1 MTTWLSSPR
10 TAIPNRRGAARV
22 GLGAVS
28 LLLAVQTTSA
38 ASATG
43 HATADDLQVVALN
56 TSSVPRVSMVVAVPP
71 SLRDQAVAPGDVSVT
86 VDGKHVATT
95 VTPLASSRLSVAL
108 VIDTGSDV
116 TAEELAAVQSG
127 ATEFLLRLP
136 QGAHTVVVDAGREP
150 EVVAPLSPEPNDALS
165 AVSAVRTGGSS
176 SVAAAVLLAAEALRA
191 APPGP
196 RAIIV
201 YARGF
206 DDHGVLAERLSQ
218 ATLRAEAVLNVVQT
232 GDDPFWGSVVDR
244 TGGTVVRTAASQ
256 IVKSYAGLA
265 TALSDQYLL
274 AFTVPG
280 ELPTVAEVLLQTGDQ
295 EYRSDV
301 LILPNTGTTGDAP
314 GQSSERS
321 PAEGRLGPIILILI
335 GIALT
340 ALGVFLYLRH
350 VRQAAAATS
359 GEMLSRAR
367 GAPPRDPATSV
378 APSATPATAPS
389 KRPSRRGS
397 LSAAMHGRRLA
408 HHEILANLES
418 ESPERGDGRLDRSSR
433 PSPASVEARLAAV
446 ERRAAS
452 ALRMA
457 EQAAS
462 ARPSEHFGLVVRF
475 SLRPGCE
482 AAFDRLVT
490 ETIAEI
496 RRHEAGTLI
505 YSSHAVHGRPDQRIF
520 YELYAGREAFE
531 AHEEQPHVRRFLTER
546 GAMLTRTEVDF
557 LASPRVPGQPEPADM
572 PKPAVPPA
580 PADLPT
586 TADPPKPADRPA
598 PARSRSRLPTTP
610 PPVPRTLRLPRPP
623 PPSPAPIEPAASTES
638 TPTPLPSDPPPH
650 G

>member
-1 MTTWLSSPR
+1 
-10 TAIPNRRGAARV
+10 
-22 GLGAVS
+22 
-28 LLLAVQTTSA
+28 
-38 ASATG
+38 
-43 HATADDLQVVALN
+43 
-56 TSSVPRVSMVVAVPP
+56 MVVAAPP
-71 SLRDQAVAPGDVSVT
+71 SLRNQAVAPGDVAVT
-86 VDGKHVATT
+86 VDGEHVATT

-136 QGAHTVVVDAGREP
+136 QGAQTVVVDAGREP
-150 EVVAPLSPEPNDALS
+150 KVVAPLSPEPNDALS
-165 AVSAVRTGGSS
+165 VVSAVRTGGSS

-196 RAIIV
+196 RAMIV

-206 DDHGVLAERLSQ
+206 DDHGVSAERLSQ
-218 ATLRAEAVLNVVQT
+218 ETLRAEAVLNVVQT

-256 IVKSYAGLA
+256 IVESYSGLA

-280 ELPTVAEVLLQTGDQ
+280 ELPAAAEVLLQTGDQ

-301 LILPNTGTTGDAP
+301 LLPNTGTTGDAP

-321 PAEGRLGPIILILI
+321 PAVSRLGLIILVFI

-340 ALGVFLYLRH
+340 ALGVFLYVRH

-359 GEMLSRAR
+359 GEMLNRAL
-367 GAPPRDPATSV
+367 GAPPRDPASV
-378 APSATPATAPS
+378 APSAAPATSPS
-389 KRPSRRGS
+389 KRPSRSGS

-408 HHEILANLES
+408 HQAILANLEP
-418 ESPERGDGRLDRSSR
+418 ESPERGNGRLDRASR
-433 PSPASVEARLAAV
+433 PSPVSVEARLAAV

-452 ALRMA
+452 ARRTA

-462 ARPSEHFGLVVRF
+462 ARPPDEYFGLVVRF
-475 SLRPGCE
+475 RLRPGCE

-496 RRHEAGTLI
+496 RRHEPGTLL

-520 YELYAGREAFE
+520 YELYAGWEAFV

-546 GAMLTRTEVDF
+546 GALLTRTEVDF
-557 LASPRVPGQPEPADM
+557 LASPRVPRPPGTADM
-572 PKPAVPPA
+572 PKPAVPSA
-580 PADLPT
+580 PADQQT

-598 PARSRSRLPTTP
+598 PARSRSRLPTSP
-610 PPVPRTLRLPRPP
+610 PPGPRTLRLPHPP
-623 PPSPAPIEPAASTES
+623 PPSPAPIESAASAES
-638 TPTPLPSDPPPH
+638 TPASPPSDPPH

>member
-1 MTTWLSSPR
+1 
-10 TAIPNRRGAARV
+10 
-22 GLGAVS
+22 
-28 LLLAVQTTSA
+28 
-38 ASATG
+38 
-43 HATADDLQVVALN
+43 
-56 TSSVPRVSMVVAVPP
+56 MVVAAPP
-71 SLRDQAVAPGDVSVT
+71 SLRDQAVAPGDLSVT

-108 VIDTGSDV
+108 VIDTGSDL

-206 DDHGVLAERLSQ
+206 DDHQELAERLSQ
-218 ATLRAEAVLNVVQT
+218 ATLQAEAVLNVVQT

-301 LILPNTGTTGDAP
+301 LIPPNTGTTGDAP
-314 GQSSERS
+314 GQSSKRS
-321 PAEGRLGPIILILI
+321 PAESTLGPIILILF

-340 ALGVFLYLRH
+340 ALGVFLYLRRI
-350 VRQAAAATS
+350 RQAAAATS
-359 GEMLSRAR
+359 GEMLGRAR

-397 LSAAMHGRRLA
+397 LSAAVHGRRLA
-408 HHEILANLES
+408 HHEILANHKP
-418 ESPERGDGRLDRSSR
+418 ESPERGDGRLDRSS
-433 PSPASVEARLAAV
+433 SADDGWG
-446 ERRAAS
+446 RAGATF
-452 ALRMA
+452 RMA
-457 EQAAS
+457 EQTAS
-462 ARPSEHFGLVVRF
+462 ARP
-475 SLRPGCE
+475 
-482 AAFDRLVT
+482 
-490 ETIAEI
+490 
-496 RRHEAGTLI
+496 
-505 YSSHAVHGRPDQRIF
+505 PDDLMR
-520 YELYAGREAFE
+520 
-531 AHEEQPHVRRFLTER
+531 
-546 GAMLTRTEVDF
+546 
-557 LASPRVPGQPEPADM
+557 
-572 PKPAVPPA
+572 PPA
-580 PADLPT
+580 ALGTWYVGDIDQFVDELSAAGVEIARYDEYEHDAKGITARAGGGRIAWFRDAYGNTFAVEAD
-586 TADPPKPADRPA
+586 
-598 PARSRSRLPTTP
+598 
-610 PPVPRTLRLPRPP
+610 V
-623 PPSPAPIEPAASTES
+623 
-638 TPTPLPSDPPPH
+638 
-650 G
+650 

>member
-56 TSSVPRVSMVVAVPP
+56 TSSVPRVSMVVAAPP
-71 SLRDQAVAPGDVSVT
+71 SLRDQAVAPGDLSVT
-86 VDGKHVATT
+86 VDGKPVATT
-95 VTPLASSRLSVAL
+95 VTPLASNRLSVAL

-176 SVAAAVLLAAEALRA
+176 SVAAAVVLAAEALRA

-206 DDHGVLAERLSQ
+206 DHHGVSAERLSQ
-218 ATLRAEAVLNVVQT
+218 ATLLAEAVLNVVQT

-301 LILPNTGTTGDAP
+301 LIPPNTGTTGDAP
-314 GQSSERS
+314 GQSSKRS
-321 PAEGRLGPIILILI
+321 PAESTLGPIILILI

-340 ALGVFLYLRH
+340 ALGVFLYLR
-350 VRQAAAATS
+350 
-359 GEMLSRAR
+359 
-367 GAPPRDPATSV
+367 
-378 APSATPATAPS
+378 
-389 KRPSRRGS
+389 
-397 LSAAMHGRRLA
+397 
-408 HHEILANLES
+408 
-418 ESPERGDGRLDRSSR
+418 
-433 PSPASVEARLAAV
+433 
-446 ERRAAS
+446 
-452 ALRMA
+452 
-457 EQAAS
+457 
-462 ARPSEHFGLVVRF
+462 
-475 SLRPGCE
+475 
-482 AAFDRLVT
+482 
-490 ETIAEI
+490 
-496 RRHEAGTLI
+496 
-505 YSSHAVHGRPDQRIF
+505 
-520 YELYAGREAFE
+520 
-531 AHEEQPHVRRFLTER
+531 
-546 GAMLTRTEVDF
+546 
-557 LASPRVPGQPEPADM
+557 
-572 PKPAVPPA
+572 
-580 PADLPT
+580 
-586 TADPPKPADRPA
+586 
-598 PARSRSRLPTTP
+598 
-610 PPVPRTLRLPRPP
+610 
-623 PPSPAPIEPAASTES
+623 
-638 TPTPLPSDPPPH
+638 
-650 G
+650 

>member
-1 MTTWLSSPR
+1 VTTWLSSPR

-28 LLLAVQTTSA
+28 LLLAVHATSSA

-43 HATADDLQVVALN
+43 NATADELQVVALN
-56 TSSVPRVSMVVAVPP
+56 TSSLPRVSMVVAAPP
-71 SLRDQAVAPGDVSVT
+71 SLRDQAVAPGDLSVT

-95 VTPLASSRLSVAL
+95 VTPLASNRLSVAL
-108 VIDTGSDV
+108 VIDTGSEV

-206 DDHGVLAERLSQ
+206 DDHQELAERLSQ
-218 ATLRAEAVLNVVQT
+218 ATLQAEAVLNVVQT

-295 EYRSDV
+295 QYRSDV
-301 LILPNTGTTGDAP
+301 LIPPNTGTTGDAP
-314 GQSSERS
+314 GQSSKRS
-321 PAEGRLGPIILILI
+321 PAESTLGPIILILI

-340 ALGVFLYLRH
+340 ALGVFLYLRRI
-350 VRQAAAATS
+350 RQAAAATS
-359 GEMLSRAR
+359 GEMLGRAR

-389 KRPSRRGS
+389 KHLSRRGS
-397 LSAAMHGRRLA
+397 LSAAVHGRRLA
-408 HHEILANLES
+408 HHEILANHKP
-418 ESPERGDGRLDRSSR
+418 ESPERGDGRLDRSSSADDGR
-433 PSPASVEARLAAV
+433 G
-446 ERRAAS
+446 RAA
-452 ALRMA
+452 ATFRMA

-462 ARPSEHFGLVVRF
+462 ARP
-475 SLRPGCE
+475 
-482 AAFDRLVT
+482 
-490 ETIAEI
+490 
-496 RRHEAGTLI
+496 
-505 YSSHAVHGRPDQRIF
+505 PDDLMR
-520 YELYAGREAFE
+520 
-531 AHEEQPHVRRFLTER
+531 
-546 GAMLTRTEVDF
+546 
-557 LASPRVPGQPEPADM
+557 
-572 PKPAVPPA
+572 PPA
-580 PADLPT
+580 ALGTWYVGDIDQFVDELTAAGVEIARYDEYEHDAKGITARAGGGRIAWFRDAYGNTFAVEAD
-586 TADPPKPADRPA
+586 
-598 PARSRSRLPTTP
+598 
-610 PPVPRTLRLPRPP
+610 V
-623 PPSPAPIEPAASTES
+623 
-638 TPTPLPSDPPPH
+638 
-650 G
+650 